1 MQSQLYAYL
10 INGILEM
17 NAVSNQS
24 LCNTINNQNKLQW
37 CILHY
42 FRAILWGKK
51 CNIKNIYIIGEI
63 LEFNN

>member
-24 LCNTINNQNKLQW
+24 LCNTINNPNNSRPDQTTRKAINKDIQQARQQQNLS
-37 CILHY
+37 
-42 FRAILWGKK
+42 
-51 CNIKNIYIIGEI
+51 NTN
-63 LEFNN
+63 

>member
-1 MQSQLYAYL
+1 MIGFILKHGVHIIHMKQKRMQSQLYAYL

-24 LCNTINNQNKLQW
+24 LCNTINNQNKLQQ

-42 FRAILWGKK
+42 FRAISW
-51 CNIKNIYIIGEI
+51 
-63 LEFNN
+63 

>member
-10 INGILEM
+10 INDILEM

-51 CNIKNIYIIGEI
+51 MQY
-63 LEFNN
+63 